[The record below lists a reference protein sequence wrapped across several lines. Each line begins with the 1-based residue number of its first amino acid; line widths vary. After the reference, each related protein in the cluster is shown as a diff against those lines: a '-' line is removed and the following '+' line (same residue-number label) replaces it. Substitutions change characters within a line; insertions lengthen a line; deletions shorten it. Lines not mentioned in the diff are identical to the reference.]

1 MYLAYD
7 RYVKLWDTETGDCI
21 KSFTNHKV
29 LYCVKFNP
37 EEEKQHLFVA
47 GTADKKIVCVS
58 EKNSFIFF
66 VKKQQL
72 KPIDDVSNLY
82 I

>member
-1 MYLAYD
+1 MYFILIYSDNQIYFILIAYD

-58 EKNSFIFF
+58 KN
-66 VKKQQL
+66 
-72 KPIDDVSNLY
+72 
-82 I
+82 

>member
-1 MYLAYD
+1 MFYVAYD

-58 EKNSFIFF
+58 DVYFYIPIS
-66 VKKQQL
+66 VKKYKFNYIQY
-72 KPIDDVSNLY
+72 LY
-82 I
+82 N

>member
-1 MYLAYD
+1 MFKIAYD

-58 EKNSFIFF
+58 EKGSFI
-66 VKKQQL
+66 
-72 KPIDDVSNLY
+72 ICY
-82 I
+82 IQCNIYTKLIYN

>member
-1 MYLAYD
+1 MLLLINTNIIIYLAYD

-58 EKNSFIFF
+58 NKCLFFLLKKKNTSI
-66 VKKQQL
+66 
-72 KPIDDVSNLY
+72 
-82 I
+82 